1 MAQVLAQA
9 GVITKDTPL
18 SGSSGGALA
27 SVGIAMGGCL
37 GASACSQHTAAVLL
51 AFQLSSPLSTLAL
64 AVLQQ

>member
-1 MAQVLAQA
+1 MAKVLAQA

-27 SVGIAMGGCL
+27 SVGIAMGACL
-37 GASACSQHTAAVLL
+37 GASACSRYTAAVLL
-51 AFQLSSPLSTLAL
+51 AFRLSSPLYTLAL